1 MNTPTTT
8 ELYDIAAST
17 WVRTEPVLLSDYT
30 ARPFV
35 LKAASP
41 LEGMRV
47 LDLGCGEGYVSRQ
60 VAAQAPARLLGVDI
74 SSGMIDLAQAAED
87 TAPLGIEYRVASAT
101 DLVLDE
107 EFDLVLAVFL
117 FNYLTCDEMATVLKR
132 VHRHLAPGGRFLFT
146 APHPSFPFLDR
157 PAEPPF
163 FFETEGLDYFS
174 ARDHQL
180 EGRIWRR
187 DGESVPVRCV
197 HKPMDEYFMALERA
211 GFNQA
216 PRVTELSVTEEHLEL
231 DPEFFGP
238 LRGLP
243 LHVAFEVT
251 KGKDR

>member
-1 MNTPTTT
+1 MTNPSTS
-8 ELYDIAAST
+8 ELYDGESPSWA
-17 WVRTEPVLLSDYT
+17 RTEPVLLSDYT
-30 ARPFV
+30 ARPFILETV
-35 LKAASP
+35 SP
-41 LEGMRV
+41 VDGARV

-60 VAAQAPARLLGVDI
+60 LATQAPARLLSVDI
-74 SSGMIDLAQAAED
+74 SSGMIDLARAAEED
-87 TAPLGIEYRVASAT
+87 APLGIDYRVASAT
-101 DLVLDE
+101 ELDLDE

-117 FNYLTCDEMATVLKR
+117 FNYLTCDEMGAVLEK

-163 FFETEGLDYFS
+163 FFDTEGLDYFS

-197 HKPMDEYFMALERA
+197 HKPMDEYFRALESA
-211 GFNQA
+211 GFTAA
-216 PRVTELSVTEEHLEL
+216 PRVTELSVTPEHLEL
-231 DPEFFGP
+231 DSKFFGP

-243 LHVAFEVT
+243 LHVAFEVSRAS
-251 KGKDR
+251 D

>member
-1 MNTPTTT
+1 MTNPSTS
-8 ELYDIAAST
+8 ELYDVAAPP

-35 LKAASP
+35 LERAGAI
-41 LEGMRV
+41 EGSRV

-60 VAAQAPARLLGVDI
+60 LAAQAPARLLSLDI
-74 SSGMIDLAQAAED
+74 SSGMIDLARAAEEA
-87 TAPLGIEYRVASAT
+87 APLGIDYRVASAT
-101 DLVLDE
+101 ELDLDE

-117 FNYLTCDEMATVLKR
+117 FNYLTCDEMSAVLKK

-157 PAEPPF
+157 PAEQPF
-163 FFETEGLDYFS
+163 FFDTEGLDYFS

-197 HKPMDEYFMALERA
+197 HKPMDEYFSALEGA
-211 GFNQA
+211 GFTAA
-216 PRVTELSVTEEHLEL
+216 PRVTELSVTPEHLEL
-231 DPEFFGP
+231 DSKFFGP

-243 LHVAFEVT
+243 LHVAFEVSRAS
-251 KGKDR
+251 D

>member
-1 MNTPTTT
+1 MTNPTTS
-8 ELYDIAAST
+8 ELYDVAAPT

-35 LKAASP
+35 LDAAAP
-41 LEGMRV
+41 FEGKRV

-60 VAAQAPARLLGVDI
+60 LATQAPARLLSVDI
-74 SSGMIDLAQAAED
+74 SSGMIDLARAAEEA
-87 TAPLGIEYRVASAT
+87 APLGIDYRVASAT
-101 DLVLDE
+101 ELDLDE

-117 FNYLTCDEMATVLKR
+117 FNYLSCDEMATVLET
-132 VHRHLAPGGRFLFT
+132 VHRHLAPGGRFIFT

-163 FFETEGLDYFS
+163 FFETGGLDYFS
-174 ARDHQL
+174 AKDHQL

-197 HKPMDEYFMALERA
+197 HKPMDEYFVALERA
-211 GFNQA
+211 GFVTA
-216 PRVTELSVTEEHLEL
+216 LRVTELSVTDEHLAL

-243 LHVAFEVT
+243 LHVAFELT
-251 KGKDR
+251 RGDDA

>member
-1 MNTPTTT
+1 VTNPTTS
-8 ELYDIAAST
+8 ELYDVAAPT

-35 LKAASP
+35 LDAAAP
-41 LEGMRV
+41 LTGRRV

-60 VAAQAPARLLGVDI
+60 LAAHDPARLLSIDI
-74 SSGMIDLAQAAED
+74 SSGMIDLARAAED
-87 TAPLGIEYRVASAT
+87 TSPLGIEYRVASAT
-101 DLVLDE
+101 NLDLDE

-117 FNYLTCDEMATVLKR
+117 FNYLTCDEMASVLKT
-132 VHRHLAPGGRFLFT
+132 VHHLLAPGGRFIFT

-163 FFETEGLDYFS
+163 FFKTEGLDYFS

-187 DGESVPVRCV
+187 DGESVPVRCI
-197 HKPMDEYFMALERA
+197 HKPVAEYFDALERA
-211 GFNQA
+211 GFEGM

-231 DPEFFGP
+231 DPDFFGP

-243 LHVAFEVT
+243 LHIAFEVAR
-251 KGKDR
+251 GGEA

>member
-1 MNTPTTT
+1 MKTPTTS
-8 ELYDIAAST
+8 ELYDVAAAT

-35 LKAASP
+35 LEAVSP
-41 LEGMRV
+41 LAGQRV

-60 VAAQAPARLLGVDI
+60 LAAQTPARLLSVDI
-74 SSGMIDLAQAAED
+74 SKGMIDLAQAAED
-87 TAPLGIEYRVASAT
+87 ADPLGIEYRVASAT
-101 DLVLDE
+101 ELDLEE

-117 FNYLTCDEMATVLKR
+117 FNYLSCDEMSAVLKK
-132 VHRHLAPGGRFLFT
+132 VHDHLAPGGRFLFT
-146 APHPSFPFLDR
+146 APHPAFPFLDR

-163 FFETEGLDYFS
+163 FFDTEGFDYFS
-174 ARDHQL
+174 ARDQQL

-197 HKPMDEYFMALERA
+197 HKPMDEYFTALERA
-211 GFNQA
+211 GFSQA
-216 PRVTELSVTEEHLEL
+216 PRVTELSVTQEHLEL

-251 KGKDR
+251 RGGEA

>member
-1 MNTPTTT
+1 MTNPSTA
-8 ELYDIAAST
+8 ELYDGAADT

-35 LKAASP
+35 LERAGE
-41 LEGMRV
+41 LEGARV

-60 VAAQAPARLLGVDI
+60 LAARAPARLLSVDI
-74 SSGMIDLAQAAED
+74 SSGMIDLARAAEAA
-87 TAPLGIEYRVASAT
+87 APLGIDYRVASAT
-101 DLVLDE
+101 ELDLEE

-117 FNYLTCDEMATVLKR
+117 FNYLSCDEMCAVLKK
-132 VHRHLAPGGRFLFT
+132 VHDHLAPGGRFLFT
-146 APHPSFPFLDR
+146 APHPAFPFLDR

-163 FFETEGLDYFS
+163 FFDTEGLDYFS
-174 ARDHQL
+174 ARDRQL

-197 HKPMDEYFMALERA
+197 HKPMDEYSRALEQA
-211 GFNQA
+211 GFTKA
-216 PRVTELSVTEEHLEL
+216 PRVTELTVTAEHLEL

-251 KGKDR
+251 RARD